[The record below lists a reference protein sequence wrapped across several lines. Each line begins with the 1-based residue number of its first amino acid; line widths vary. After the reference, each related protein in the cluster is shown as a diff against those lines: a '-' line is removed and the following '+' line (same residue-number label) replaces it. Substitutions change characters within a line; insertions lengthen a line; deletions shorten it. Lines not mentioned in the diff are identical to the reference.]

1 VEGGNGIHV
10 GLFGCFGCFVCFVV
24 CFVVCCLLFAVV
36 VVCWLGNDTDFCKKS
51 ISIFPSLTDQ
61 NTANTAYGF
70 SPLQTTNVLVL

>member
-1 VEGGNGIHV
+1 
-10 GLFGCFGCFVCFVV
+10 
-24 CFVVCCLLFAVV
+24 VV